1 MKKKMI
7 LFIGG
12 TTGGGVATINNEVIR
27 IFRKAGHEYAL
38 VDTEKMKSKVPTPVA
53 YVLCYIIAFFEI
65 LIGKP
70 DLVYLQLAQ
79 TGYRHQS
86 FFLAIAKSLGKETV
100 AHLHAKSDLKGTTTE
115 KQFNDILSSRKYID
129 KMILLTKSCMDD
141 LVENGWDKPAYVIP
155 NFISTDSLPTAI
167 KPVTQRDKLL
177 YLGRMNWEK
186 GIYEVLEIARRLG
199 DEQILFVGNIDN
211 EKDRKKF
218 TKELES
224 VDNACWLGPMY
235 GNDKYNVIADSKF
248 LIFPTRRDEFPMTL
262 IESTALGCVPL
273 VSPVGSVGEIIRDG
287 YNGFYISPD
296 DVDGIVDTILRW
308 KDDPGLQE
316 ISDNGMEFTLRNFTS
331 DAVEEKLL
339 EIVG

>member
-1 MKKKMI
+1 MKKKKI

-38 VDTEKMKSKVPTPVA
+38 VDTEKMKSKVPTPIA
-53 YVLCYIIAFFEI
+53 YILCYIIAFFEI
-65 LIGKP
+65 LVGKP

-79 TGYRHQS
+79 TGYMHQS
-86 FFLAIAKSLGKETV
+86 FFLAIANFLGKETV
-100 AHLHAKSDLKGTTTE
+100 AHLHAKSDLKGTATE
-115 KQFNDILSSRKYID
+115 KQFAGIISSQNYID
-129 KMILLTKSCMDD
+129 KIILLTKPCMDD

-155 NFISTDSLPTAI
+155 NFISTDSLPERFA
-167 KPVTQRDKLL
+167 PVTQRDKML

-211 EKDRKKF
+211 EQDRKKF
-218 TKELES
+218 AEELES

-235 GNDKYNVIADSKF
+235 GNEKYNIIADSKF

-262 IESTALGCVPL
+262 IESTILGCVPL
-273 VSPVGSVGEIIRDG
+273 VSPVGSVGEIVRDG

-296 DVDGIVDTILRW
+296 DVDGIVEKITRW
-308 KDDPGLQE
+308 KDDPELQK
-316 ISDNGMEFTLRNFTS
+316 ISDNGIEFARENFTS
-331 DAVEEKLL
+331 EAVEDKLL